1 MLPDRFQN
9 RWRALITVYLLIFDT
24 GLLMFF
30 VPPLRSRLPHGLAL
44 AENDPAFGWI
54 QSMMALPAALFA
66 LGAGIVLDR
75 WNTRRAGIC
84 GGLLLLGGNFLFNIG
99 FDFSSMLLGRFLVGT
114 GAILLHLTAAKII
127 SIWFSE
133 RQKGLAMSVLHTA
146 WPAAA
151 ILTFSTFVLLG
162 RDWGWQATTLFVNLF
177 VAATLA
183 VFAVWSPTT
192 PEDTRP
198 VAADRRLRNLLE
210 IPRDVWLVGIFWF
223 CFSISTISIL
233 TFGPDFFTE
242 NGWGMEM
249 GSFLIGMIM
258 WTAVAGAFA
267 AGWMMDRFGELRL
280 YIVIPALLSGLCI
293 FGLLLPIHPM
303 PLMLS
308 LGFLTNF
315 VPVAIYALIGTEV
328 SPARLGLAFGITLTL
343 TNIGNV
349 IGPVLAGL
357 VNKWGGSRAAGM
369 VLAASLALFSLVW
382 AAAVSRQRMTGKR
395 AI

>member
-9 RWRALITVYLLIFDT
+9 RWRALVTVYLLIFDT

-30 VPPLRSRLPHGLAL
+30 VPPLRNWLPHGLAL
-44 AENDPAFGWI
+44 AKNDPAFGWI
-54 QSMMALPAALFA
+54 QSMIALPAALFA

-84 GGLLLLGGNFLFNIG
+84 GGLLMLLGNLIFNIG
-99 FDFSSMLLGRFLVGT
+99 FDFSSMLAGRFLVGT
-114 GAILLHLTAAKII
+114 GAIMLHLTAAKIV
-127 SIWFSE
+127 SIWFSG
-133 RQKGLAMSVLHTA
+133 RGRGLAMSFLHTA

-151 ILTFSTFVLLG
+151 ILTFSTFVALG
-162 RDWGWQATTLFVNLF
+162 RGWGWQVATLFVNLL
-177 VAATLA
+177 VAATLV
-183 VFAVWSPTT
+183 VFVLFSPKIPEEAT
-192 PEDTRP
+192 PVR
-198 VAADRRLRNLLE
+198 ADRRLRNLRG
-210 IPRDVWLVGIFWF
+210 IPRDVWLAAIFWF
-223 CFSISTISIL
+223 CFSISIISIL

-242 NGWGMEM
+242 NGWGLEM
-249 GSFLIGMIM
+249 GSFLVGMIM

-315 VPVAIYALIGTEV
+315 VPVAIYSLIGTVV

-343 TNIGNV
+343 TNAGNV

-369 VLAASLALFSLVW
+369 FLAASLALLSLVW
-382 AAAVSRQRMTGKR
+382 AAAVSRQRLSRKR
-395 AI
+395 TI